1 MLNKDNGEMHM
12 GSYMFMGIHVFWWFS
27 IIVLGMLLLAAA
39 HKYRRKK
46 WFWTGHFQFKNI
58 KWPNDLVESV
68 GVGTGKVIQNILMCL
83 TIVQQ

>member
-46 WFWTGHFQFKNI
+46 
-58 KWPNDLVESV
+58 
-68 GVGTGKVIQNILMCL
+68 
-83 TIVQQ
+83 